1 MESEKTVR
9 VAVLDDGDHTTWC
22 GDALIIEV
30 PANVYHEDILAGD
43 SKLLRN
49 YTEGGV
55 SALESVETVEKIRQ
69 LVAARI
75 RDGSADRNIL
85 DIAEILL
92 GLNKE

>member
-1 MESEKTVR
+1 MESEKTVSI
-9 VAVLDDGDHTTWC
+9 AVLDDGDHTTWC
-22 GDALIIEV
+22 SDALVVEI
-30 PANVYHEDILAGD
+30 PANVYHEDLAAGD

-49 YTEGGV
+49 YVEDGV
-55 SALESVETVEKIRQ
+55 SALESVWTVEKIRQ